1 MEVEILKLLEGA
13 KRAKGL
19 TVIIDVFRAF
29 SVECY
34 LMKKGVA
41 RIIPVGDKEI
51 AYQMKE
57 ENPEVILVG
66 ERRGVK
72 LPGFDFGNS
81 PSQIE
86 PADLRGK
93 TVVHT
98 TSAGTQG
105 IANAVHA
112 DEIIV
117 ASFVNAKAVAAYITQ
132 TNPDYVS
139 LVAMGLDG
147 REETLE
153 DNLCAEYIKWLLEEG
168 IEKDKDISEDIEKLK
183 VTTGAKFFKKEL
195 QEVFPQRDFELC
207 VQKNQFSFV
216 LRVGKDEKGRNSMEK
231 IEVNVR

>member
-1 MEVEILKLLEGA
+1 MQIEILKLLEGA

-34 LMKKGVA
+34 LMEKGVA
-41 RIIPVGDKEI
+41 KIIPVGDKEI

-66 ERRGVK
+66 ERKGVK

-105 IANAVHA
+105 IANAIHA

-117 ASFVNAKAVAAYITQ
+117 ASLVNASAVAAYIKKK
-132 TNPDYVS
+132 NPSYVS

-147 REETLE
+147 KEETLE

-168 IEKDKDISEDIEKLK
+168 LEKDKDISEDIERIKE
-183 VTTGAKFFKKEL
+183 TTGAKFFKKEL

-207 VQKNQFSFV
+207 VQKNQFPFI
-216 LRVGKDEKGRNSMEK
+216 LRVSKDEKGRNSMEK
-231 IEVNVR
+231 VEV

>member
-1 MEVEILKLLEGA
+1 MQIEILKLLEGA

-34 LMKKGVA
+34 LTEKGVA
-41 RIIPVGDKEI
+41 KIIPVGDKEI

-66 ERRGVK
+66 ERKGVK

-105 IANAVHA
+105 IANAIHA

-117 ASFVNAKAVAAYITQ
+117 ASLVNASAVAAYIKKK
-132 TNPDYVS
+132 NPSYVS

-147 REETLE
+147 KEETLE

-168 IEKDKDISEDIEKLK
+168 LEKDKDISEDIERIKE
-183 VTTGAKFFKKEL
+183 TTGAKFFKKEL

-207 VQKNQFSFV
+207 VQKNQFSFI
-216 LRVGKDEKGRNSMEK
+216 LRVSKDEKGRNSMEK
-231 IEVNVR
+231 VEV